1 MQEAVART
9 IIDALKAEGINLA
22 VTLPEEPTN
31 NLSEMLR
38 DDPHFTFLSVTS
50 ESHGL
55 ALCAG
60 ASVAG
65 RPCVFITGIAGLLVG
80 TWMLS
85 HMSLLYGIPLL
96 LLVSYRGDISDR
108 SAIPGGSLNLFKRVG
123 EPLLNVLHVPFA
135 IADQPETLREL
146 IRTAHFTSQ
155 EQSAPVA
162 LLMTGPV
169 LW

>member
-1 MQEAVART
+1 MDV
-9 IIDALKAEGINLA
+9 LKAEGIDLV
-22 VTLPEEPTN
+22 VTLPEDPTN
-31 NLSEMLR
+31 DLCERIR

-50 ESHGL
+50 EGHGL

-96 LLVSYRGDISDR
+96 LLVSYRGDLSDK
-108 SAIPGGSLNLFKRVG
+108 SAIPGASLRLFRTVA
-123 EPLLNVLHVPFA
+123 EPLLNLLHVPYA
-135 IADQPETLREL
+135 IADQPENLREL
-146 IRTAHFTSQ
+146 IRNAHFTSQ
-155 EQSAPVA
+155 EQSTPVA
-162 LLMTGPV
+162 LLMTGRV